1 MLRRPVVI
9 ALSLGLLFVLVVCGD
24 DSDGETEGSAVPAAD
39 ADGLAGTSWVLT
51 EYTDSSGDSVPAVD
65 EPASLSFTTDE
76 VAGSTPCNQF
86 NGTYT
91 LDDDALTI
99 EMGAMTQRAC
109 SGDVQ
114 AQEDALLQLFPEVAS
129 FVIDD
134 GDALILTDDA
144 GTTLLVYEADPT
156 TLVGSWVA
164 TGVNNG
170 ADAVETNAQ
179 TEGLTA
185 TFAEDGSL
193 SGSGGCNTFNAGY
206 TVEGADGL
214 VIGPIASTKMA
225 CPDEIMEAEGAYF
238 AALENVATYS
248 VSGGTLTLRD
258 ADGATQVTYTT
269 AE

>member
-9 ALSLGLLFVLVVCGD
+9 ALSLVVLFGLVACGD
-24 DSDGETEGSAVPAAD
+24 DSGSETEGSAVPLAD
-39 ADGLAGTSWVLT
+39 TDGLAGTSWVLT
-51 EYTDSSGDSVPAVD
+51 EYTDASGDTVPAVA
-65 EPASLSFTTDE
+65 EPASLSFTTDA

-86 NGTYT
+86 NGSYT
-91 LDDDALTI
+91 LDGDALTI
-99 EMGAMTQRAC
+99 DMGAMTQRAC

-144 GTTLLVYEADPT
+144 DTSLLVYEADPS
-156 TLVGSWVA
+156 TLVGDWTA

-170 ADAVETNAQ
+170 SDAVESNAQ
-179 TEGLTA
+179 TEALTA
-185 TFAEDGSL
+185 TFAEDGTL

-214 VIGPIASTKMA
+214 IIGPIASTRMA
-225 CPDEIMEAEGAYF
+225 CSDDVMAAESAYF

-248 VSGGTLTLRD
+248 VSAGTLTLRD
-258 ADGATQVTYTT
+258 ADGATQVTYI
-269 AE
+269 AG